1 MGYIKKNLL
10 GLRSNLLNRKMDCLD
25 PAEIMRIAYQKADN
39 PLISTSFGKFSEALL
54 SLVPVSAPDIPV
66 LWVNSG
72 FNTERTILF
81 SEEMKRKYNLN
92 LIEVNP
98 KISFQEFKEKY
109 ETFPE
114 YGTKENKDLCQMIK
128 VEPFRDFLSEF
139 RPDFWFTGIRNDET
153 NYRSN
158 LGVCSV
164 FANSILRIAPFIA
177 YSNVAMRRFMFQ
189 NDLEIM
195 LDYYDP
201 CRPENKECGLQ
212 IIESI

>member
-1 MGYIKKNLL
+1 
-10 GLRSNLLNRKMDCLD
+10 
-25 PAEIMRIAYQKADN
+25 
-39 PLISTSFGKFSEALL
+39 
-54 SLVPVSAPDIPV
+54 
-66 LWVNSG
+66 
-72 FNTERTILF
+72 
-81 SEEMKRKYNLN
+81 
-92 LIEVNP
+92 
-98 KISFQEFKEKY
+98 
-109 ETFPE
+109 
-114 YGTKENKDLCQMIK
+114 MIK

-158 LGVCSV
+158 LGVSSV